1 MTWKVILQNLWEV
14 LTMINLIK
22 AELFKLKRNRTFW
35 VLMGVVTFIYG
46 LANYL
51 VIIDWWKMHNTG
63 FYNIGLKEYN
73 AMEMVKLPL
82 IFNLIISTLAGFFIN
97 IDYTTGTIKNQI
109 LSGNERSHIY
119 LAKLIV
125 FSLGSVITAVILP
138 LMTVVLETIFL
149 GHSDIYT
156 SETVMY
162 LLRAFSLYTLIII
175 AYSSI
180 IMLIASITKE
190 SGRTIIITII
200 MTIILFIIDKALIF
214 KYEIVRTIYE
224 NTIFFQI
231 YQAFNSSITSN
242 EIGKNILISLATFT
256 VISFCG
262 SRIFK
267 KQEIK

>member
-1 MTWKVILQNLWEV
+1 
-14 LTMINLIK
+14 MINLIK
-22 AELFKLKRNRTFW
+22 AELFKLKRNNTFW
-35 VLMGVVTFIYG
+35 VLMGVVTVFFA

-51 VIIDWWKMHNTG
+51 VIIDWWQMHNTG

-73 AMEMVKLPL
+73 AMDMVKLPL

-109 LSGNERSHIY
+109 LSGNKRSHIY

-125 FSLGSVITAVILP
+125 FSLGAVITAVILP
-138 LMTVVLETIFL
+138 LITVIIETILL
-149 GHSDIYT
+149 GRSEIYT
-156 SETVMY
+156 GTTVMY

-180 IMLIASITKE
+180 IMLIASLTKE
-190 SGRTIIITII
+190 SGKTIIITII
-200 MTIILFIIDKALIF
+200 MTIILFVIEKTLVL
-214 KYEIVRTIYE
+214 KYEVVRRIYE
-224 NTIFFQI
+224 NSIFYQI
-231 YQAFNSSITSN
+231 YQAFNPSITSN
-242 EIGKNILISLATFT
+242 EIGTNILISLGTF
-256 VISFCG
+256 IIMSYCG

>member
-1 MTWKVILQNLWEV
+1 
-14 LTMINLIK
+14 
-22 AELFKLKRNRTFW
+22 
-35 VLMGVVTFIYG
+35 
-46 LANYL
+46 
-51 VIIDWWKMHNTG
+51 
-63 FYNIGLKEYN
+63 
-73 AMEMVKLPL
+73 
-82 IFNLIISTLAGFFIN
+82 
-97 IDYTTGTIKNQI
+97 
-109 LSGNERSHIY
+109 
-119 LAKLIV
+119 
-125 FSLGSVITAVILP
+125 
-138 LMTVVLETIFL
+138 MTVVLETIFL

-224 NTIFFQI
+224 NTIFYQI
-231 YQAFNSSITSN
+231 YQAFNSSITSD
-242 EIGKNILISLATFT
+242 EIGKNILISLATFI